1 MLRILRRRL
10 KKCGI
15 KQAMKSKKLAYLLL
29 MVLLTFCKVSMA
41 QTVSN
46 AASLDPIQ
54 QAVHKNTVV
63 IKSDT
68 RKIARTKVL
77 RLPLAITLYFYQNVL
92 SEAFQT
98 SCPHYPSCSG
108 FAKDALS
115 HFNLLKAL
123 ALSADRL
130 SRCTPMGI
138 TDYDENELIYF
149 QDLILDPIND
159 Y

>member
-1 MLRILRRRL
+1 
-10 KKCGI
+10 
-15 KQAMKSKKLAYLLL
+15 MKSKKLAYLFV
-29 MVLLTFCKVSMA
+29 MVLLTFCKVSIA
-41 QTVSN
+41 QTVSDV
-46 AASLDPIQ
+46 ACSDPIQ

-63 IKSDT
+63 IKSNT
-68 RKIARTKVL
+68 RKIAHTKVL

-108 FAKDALS
+108 FAKDALT
-115 HFNLLKAL
+115 HFHLVKAL

-138 TDYDENELIYF
+138 NDYEENELNYF
-149 QDLILDPIND
+149 EDLILDSVND

>member
-1 MLRILRRRL
+1 
-10 KKCGI
+10 
-15 KQAMKSKKLAYLLL
+15 MKSKKLAYLFV

-46 AASLDPIQ
+46 VASSDPIQ
-54 QAVHKNTVV
+54 QAVHKNTVA

-68 RKIARTKVL
+68 RKIARTKLL

-108 FAKDALS
+108 FAKDALT
-115 HFNLLKAL
+115 HFHLVKAL

-138 TDYDENELIYF
+138 NDYEENELNYF
-149 QDLILDPIND
+149 EDLILDSVND